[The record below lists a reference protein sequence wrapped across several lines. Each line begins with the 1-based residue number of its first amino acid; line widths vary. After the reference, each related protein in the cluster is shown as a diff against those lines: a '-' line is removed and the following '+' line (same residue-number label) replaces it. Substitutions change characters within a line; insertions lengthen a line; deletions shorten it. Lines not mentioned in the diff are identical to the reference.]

1 MPIVNF
7 HLVDGLTSSE
17 QDRQLL
23 VAASKFYAEVLN
35 APTDRVRAFITAH
48 APSRFAVVGDLVAVN
63 GLHAPYF
70 EFIVLEGR
78 PCLLTRPLINLSKGS
93 GRAGLIA
100 VPFAAAARQ
109 IVWATSV
116 AHTSPPHKIIHS
128 LSQSKRNSLRE
139 FSYGSSSQAA
149 RLRLSRR
156 LVLAASNQS
165 PRGGRR
171 PVELQCA

>member
-78 PCLLTRPLINLSKGS
+78 PLEQTHRLMAGFTDLLVDTLGVRRDLVRGS
-93 GRAGLIA
+93 CRRVAPQDWSIGG
-100 VPFAAAARQ
+100 VPA
-109 IVWATSV
+109 SV
-116 AHTSPPHKIIHS
+116 LRKDEVE
-128 LSQSKRNSLRE
+128 LRE
-139 FSYGSSSQAA
+139 RLASAQA
-149 RLRLSRR
+149 SGD
-156 LVLAASNQS
+156 Q
-165 PRGGRR
+165 
-171 PVELQCA
+171 